1 MLARI
6 PRYGG
11 ITLRAYSTEGLI
23 TLGKSGETL
32 EFFLAMLALLYLR
45 DRVNTAQG
53 HANIVGQ
60 NTSRGSYNTS
70 RASIRRD
77 GMDTGVLFNALTNLN
92 LMSRKVDLTPTDNQ
106 LVQRIPRT
114 SLGHSLKRWTPEGNY
129 RRTQLALTKVY
140 DLIEQRY
147 MSFMDVAGVGPFLP
161 ISVTREERKNFV
173 FTKREDNGISTHLNL
188 NVNQNSPE
196 KEVAAADMAP
206 HKSGN
211 FNEKIIG
218 EWPGS
223 LNHLEYLMGPRLQ
236 DSKFTYRTTNG
247 FTNVGKGI
255 SLLEKQKGRSP

>member
-1 MLARI
+1 MHCFYSLEQFYRRLDHTWKVGGN
-6 PRYGG
+6 PRVLLGYA
-11 ITLRAYSTEGLI
+11 LYSIFAIG
-23 TLGKSGETL
+23 
-32 EFFLAMLALLYLR
+32 
-45 DRVNTAQG
+45 
-53 HANIVGQ
+53 
-60 NTSRGSYNTS
+60 
-70 RASIRRD
+70 SIRP
-77 GMDTGVLFNALTNLN
+77 
-92 LMSRKVDLTPTDNQ
+92 KVTRTLSDRTLPEDLTT
-106 LVQRIPRT
+106 LA
-114 SLGHSLKRWTPEGNY
+114 GWTPEGNY

-218 EWPGS
+218 VWPGS